1 MAPKRKQQ
9 YSGLQKRV
17 LSLLRECLREARQQ
31 PTEEARHKAKQYIMN
46 EFRRNAKAVKRT
58 DIGRIEHL
66 MRQTHRQLKLVRM
79 PGVVGFD
86 FGTTKATDEAHHHHS
101 NKQQQK
107 EQQQSSSSSSSS
119 DEDNEDHRV

>member
-1 MAPKRKQQ
+1 MAPPQRNARA

-31 PTEEARHKAKQYIMN
+31 PTEEARQNAKTYVMN

-66 MRQTHRQLKLVRM
+66 MRQTHRQLKVVRM

-86 FGTTKATDEAHHHHS
+86 FGTTKTTDEDYNKNKKS
-101 NKQQQK
+101 N
-107 EQQQSSSSSSSS
+107 EQN
-119 DEDNEDHRV
+119 DNDNERRS